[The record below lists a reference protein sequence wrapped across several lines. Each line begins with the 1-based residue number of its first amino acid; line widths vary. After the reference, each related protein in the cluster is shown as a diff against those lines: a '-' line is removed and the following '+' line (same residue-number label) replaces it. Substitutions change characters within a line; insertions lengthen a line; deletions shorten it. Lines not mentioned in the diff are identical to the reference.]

1 MVAKELLEQYTGM
14 ESLCRMLGTFGCP
27 DKGILRNLEYYA

>member
-14 ESLCRMLGTFGCP
+14 ESLPRMLGTLGCL
-27 DKGILRNLEYYA
+27 DRGILHNLKCFA

>member
-14 ESLCRMLGTFGCP
+14 ESLSRMLGTLGCL
-27 DKGILRNLEYYA
+27 DKRILHNLECYA